1 MRAPPASVDSLQA
14 ESKKHDKAEKIK
26 DSPKLTRHGHEIP
39 RPKNC
44 FLSYRQDVASALV
57 EIGLA
62 NNSRSISK
70 IVAELWRTESENIK
84 EEYRK
89 IAQEEKEKHQALYP
103 DYKYMPRRKERC
115 EERGATEYSTNNP
128 PRKISRVARS
138 PSSDRLESKR
148 LRSKNSSKRSSYN
161 KKNVPKQDGTPK
173 AVKTMAAKIS
183 NTKNSGRL
191 PLYTKFTLVKKL
203 IETGIMPAD
212 KLDDVTPPMSSPP
225 FEQCAEDSIIH
236 SEQTEADAENFD
248 EGHFDLKSP
257 EMLNPVNT
265 LLEQEGFSLHSS
277 LFSSPERKCGRT
289 DIKDCGTL
297 PISPKLQYIPDIEID
312 PCNIAHSQLVLHLI
326 HDIGSNPIQLTLT
339 KIHLDMLESQCTVSP
354 SSLTPSLSAMSHC
367 SEVGGEPTENELD
380 PSSGNPTPFYQEL
393 IETLADEKQVDEY
406 FEKLSTPEDAPMLSK
421 LSNRCQELALLLP
434 AIWSTD
440 RHTVNTPP
448 ANFDVV
454 QEGDD
459 QEVLPGT
466 SAMLLDDYI
475 DVGHN

>member
-1 MRAPPASVDSLQA
+1 
-14 ESKKHDKAEKIK
+14 
-26 DSPKLTRHGHEIP
+26 
-39 RPKNC
+39 
-44 FLSYRQDVASALV
+44 
-57 EIGLA
+57 
-62 NNSRSISK
+62 
-70 IVAELWRTESENIK
+70 
-84 EEYRK
+84 
-89 IAQEEKEKHQALYP
+89 
-103 DYKYMPRRKERC
+103 
-115 EERGATEYSTNNP
+115 
-128 PRKISRVARS
+128 
-138 PSSDRLESKR
+138 
-148 LRSKNSSKRSSYN
+148 
-161 KKNVPKQDGTPK
+161 
-173 AVKTMAAKIS
+173 
-183 NTKNSGRL
+183 
-191 PLYTKFTLVKKL
+191 
-203 IETGIMPAD
+203 
-212 KLDDVTPPMSSPP
+212 
-225 FEQCAEDSIIH
+225 
-236 SEQTEADAENFD
+236 
-248 EGHFDLKSP
+248 
-257 EMLNPVNT
+257 MLNPVNT
-265 LLEQEGFSLHSS
+265 LLEQEGLSLHSS

>member
-1 MRAPPASVDSLQA
+1 
-14 ESKKHDKAEKIK
+14 
-26 DSPKLTRHGHEIP
+26 
-39 RPKNC
+39 
-44 FLSYRQDVASALV
+44 
-57 EIGLA
+57 
-62 NNSRSISK
+62 
-70 IVAELWRTESENIK
+70 
-84 EEYRK
+84 
-89 IAQEEKEKHQALYP
+89 
-103 DYKYMPRRKERC
+103 MPRRKERY

-173 AVKTMAAKIS
+173 AVKAMAAKIS
-183 NTKNSGRL
+183 NTKNPGRL
-191 PLYTKFTLVKKL
+191 PLYTKFTLAKKL

-212 KLDDVTPPMSSPP
+212 KLDDVTPPVSSPP
-225 FEQCAEDSIIH
+225 FQQCVEGSIIH

-257 EMLNPVNT
+257 EMLNPVKA
-265 LLEQEGFSLHSS
+265 LLEQEGLSLHSS

-289 DIKDCGTL
+289 AIKDYGSL
-297 PISPKLQYIPDIEID
+297 PISPKLQYIPDIEIG
-312 PCNIAHSQLVLHLI
+312 PCNITHSQIVLHLI
-326 HDIGSNPIQLTLT
+326 HDIWSNPIQLKLT
-339 KIHLDMLESQCTVSP
+339 KIHLDILESQCTVIP
-354 SSLTPSLSAMSHC
+354 SSLTSSLSATSHC
-367 SEVGGEPTENELD
+367 SKVGDEPTEYELD
-380 PSSGNPTPFYQEL
+380 SSSGNPTPFYQEL
-393 IETLADEKQVDEY
+393 VETLAEGKQVDEY

-421 LSNRCQELALLLP
+421 FSNRCQELALLLP

-440 RHTVNTPP
+440 WHTVNTPT

-459 QEVLPGT
+459 QEVLPET